1 VAGPDVR
8 PLPDRFARG
17 VPLTLRPQVRD
28 AGADEAPALEALQ
41 RRSSG
46 VWVEYRAQLAA
57 HPEVIEVPDDALR
70 EGRVRVAVDDAGRRL
85 GFSVVEPVDGRTC
98 ELDGL
103 FVEPEHMRAG
113 LGRLL
118 VADVVARGRA
128 QRVERLDVVA
138 NPRAVGFYE
147 RVGFR
152 RGAEVPTRFGS
163 ALRMHLDL

>member
-1 VAGPDVR
+1 MGPTPERDADA
-8 PLPDRFARG
+8 PLGAR
-17 VPLTLRPQVRD
+17 VRD
-28 AGADEAPALEALQ
+28 GDADEARALEALQ
-41 RRSSG
+41 RRSSA
-46 VWVEYRAQLAA
+46 VWVEYRAQLEA
-57 HPEVIEVPDDALR
+57 HPEVIAVADDALR

-103 FVEPEHMRAG
+103 FVEPEHVGSG

-152 RGAEVPTRFGS
+152 RGAEVPTRFGP
-163 ALRMHLDL
+163 ALRMHLEL